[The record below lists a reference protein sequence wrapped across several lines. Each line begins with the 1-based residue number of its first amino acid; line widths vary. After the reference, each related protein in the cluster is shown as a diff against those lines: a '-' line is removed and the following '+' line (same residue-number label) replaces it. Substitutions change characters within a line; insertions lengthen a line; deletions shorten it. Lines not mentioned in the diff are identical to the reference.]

1 MELDFLNQFHFLRPE
16 WFIALIPLMLLVI
29 LIRKTT
35 AKQSGWQSV
44 IPSHLYQYMVIGKNE
59 LGAKPPMWM
68 LAFVWIISVTAL
80 AGPTWERLPQP
91 VYQLKMGHV
100 IVIDM
105 SLSMRATDM
114 TPDRLTRAKYKAIDL
129 VNAIGEGEMGLVA
142 YAGDAF
148 VISPLTEDAGNI
160 TTLLP
165 SLSPEIMPVPGSDPL
180 LGIESAAELL
190 TNAGYN
196 SGMIYWITDGIELEQ
211 QQELQEYVASIPFT
225 VNALTVGTS
234 EGAPIRQQSGE
245 LLKDFTGSIVIP
257 KLNEGAVKGVVKTSG
272 GRFESF
278 TSNDA
283 DIEALAAVS
292 LLDKTDGEE
301 GEEES
306 NLQGDQWKEV
316 GPYLLLLLLPFAAFA
331 FKRGL
336 VFIVLIGVLSPSF
349 VQNAHALQSSQDL
362 QNVAAQTSSAPAS
375 SSRPNPLSWWQKPFM
390 NDNQEALNSYQ
401 RGKYKDAVDQ
411 FKDETWKA
419 SSLYKSGDYEGALN
433 AYQNIPGPNSAYNQG
448 NALAKLG
455 KLEEAI
461 KKYDQALREAPDFE
475 DARTNKK
482 IIEDLLKQQQ
492 QQNQNEQQQNQ
503 DQNESGD
510 NSEQND
516 SQNSDQNNQ
525 DGSNDQSGQ
534 QNPGEGQQSDETQD
548 QSANNEQQN
557 SGDDSQQSEDSKI
570 NDESESS
577 DSQQQNAEQDQS
589 EQNESAQQNS
599 GQPKESEQQ
608 SEREAQAA
616 QGQAEELT
624 DAEKEELQR
633 MESLMR
639 RVPDDPAFLL
649 KRKMQ
654 LEAQKRQRQRMPSNR
669 SDW

>member
-16 WFIALIPLMLLVI
+16 WFAAIIPLLLLVI
-29 LIRKTT
+29 LIRKAT

-44 IPSHLYQYMVIGKNE
+44 IPSHLYQYMVIGKTE
-59 LGAKPPMWM
+59 VGAKPPIM
-68 LAFVWIISVTAL
+68 LLAIAWFVSVIAL

-148 VISPLTEDAGNI
+148 VISPLTEDAANI
-160 TTLLP
+160 TTLIP

-180 LGIESAAELL
+180 LGIESAAALL

-196 SGMIYWITDGIELEQ
+196 SGMIYWITDGIELAQ
-211 QQELQEYVASIPFT
+211 QNELQEYVASIPFT
-225 VNALTVGTS
+225 LNALTVGTA

-245 LLKDFTGSIVIP
+245 LLKDHTGSIVIP
-257 KLNEGAVKGVVKTSG
+257 KLNDDAVKGVVKTSG

-283 DIEALAAVS
+283 DIEALAAIS
-292 LLDKTDGEE
+292 LLDKGNSEE
-301 GEEES
+301 DEEDS
-306 NLQGDQWKEV
+306 NIQGDQWKEV
-316 GPYLLLLLLPFAAFA
+316 GPYLVVLLLPLAAFA

-336 VFIVLIGVLSPSF
+336 VFLLLVGLLSPP
-349 VQNAHALQSSQDL
+349 VMQKAHALQGSD
-362 QNVAAQTSSAPAS
+362 VASERQSGIENSAQPKS
-375 SSRPNPLSWWQKPFM
+375 LSWWQKPFM

-401 RGKYKDAVDQ
+401 RGKYKDAVSQ
-411 FKDETWKA
+411 FDDKLWKA
-419 SSLYKSGDYEGALN
+419 SSLYKSGEYERAL
-433 AYQNIPGPNSAYNQG
+433 AAFENIPGPESLYNQG

-455 KLEEAI
+455 KLEKAI
-461 KKYDQALREAPDFE
+461 EKYERALQEAPDFE
-475 DARTNKK
+475 DAKANKK
-482 IIEDLLKQQQ
+482 IIEDLLEQQAQQEKQNQ
-492 QQNQNEQQQNQ
+492 QQNQQQGSDQNQNQ
-503 DQNESGD
+503 DTQQNNGEDDQQQSG
-510 NSEQND
+510 EP
-516 SQNSDQNNQ
+516 NNQ
-525 DGSNDQSGQ
+525 DGEQNDNSDQQSGQ
-534 QNPGEGQQSDETQD
+534 NQQQNSTEQNG
-548 QSANNEQQN
+548 EQQN
-557 SGDDSQQSEDSKI
+557 SDNAERSEDS
-570 NDESESS
+570 EPSEPEQQEPS
-577 DSQQQNAEQDQS
+577 SQQDNADQG
-589 EQNESAQQNS
+589 ENAQQNS
-599 GQPKESEQQ
+599 
-608 SEREAQAA
+608 AQALDEEESSA
-616 QGQAEELT
+616 QEAEAMQSQAGELS

>member
-292 LLDKTDGEE
+292 LLDKTDSEE

-375 SSRPNPLSWWQKPFM
+375 SSGPNPLSWWQKPFM

-401 RGKYKDAVDQ
+401 RGKYKDAVNQ
-411 FKDETWKA
+411 FNDETWKA

-534 QNPGEGQQSDETQD
+534 QNPGEGQQSDENQD

-557 SGDDSQQSEDSKI
+557 SGDDSQQSDDSKI

>member
-16 WFIALIPLMLLVI
+16 WFAAIIPLLLLVI
-29 LIRKTT
+29 LIRKAT

-44 IPSHLYQYMVIGKNE
+44 IPSHLYQYMVIGKTE
-59 LGAKPPMWM
+59 VGAKPPIM
-68 LAFVWIISVTAL
+68 LLAIAWFVSVIAL

-148 VISPLTEDAGNI
+148 VISPLTEDAANI
-160 TTLLP
+160 TTLIP

-180 LGIESAAELL
+180 LGIESAAALL

-196 SGMIYWITDGIELEQ
+196 SGMIYWITDGIELAQ
-211 QQELQEYVASIPFT
+211 QNELQEYVASIPFT
-225 VNALTVGTS
+225 LNALTVGTA

-245 LLKDFTGSIVIP
+245 LLKDHTGSIVIP
-257 KLNEGAVKGVVKTSG
+257 KLNDDAVKGVVKTSG

-278 TSNDA
+278 TSNDT
-283 DIEALAAVS
+283 DIEALAAIS
-292 LLDKTDGEE
+292 LLDKGNSEE
-301 GEEES
+301 DEEDS
-306 NLQGDQWKEV
+306 NIQGDQWKEV
-316 GPYLLLLLLPFAAFA
+316 GPYLVVLLLPLAAFA

-336 VFIVLIGVLSPSF
+336 VFLLLVGLLSPP
-349 VQNAHALQSSQDL
+349 VMQKAHALQGSD
-362 QNVAAQTSSAPAS
+362 VASERQSGIENSAQPKS
-375 SSRPNPLSWWQKPFM
+375 LSWWQKPFM

-401 RGKYKDAVDQ
+401 RGKYKDAVSQ
-411 FKDETWKA
+411 FDDKLWKA
-419 SSLYKSGDYEGALN
+419 SSLYKSGEYERAL
-433 AYQNIPGPNSAYNQG
+433 AAFENIPGPESLYNQG

-455 KLEEAI
+455 KLEKAI
-461 KKYDQALREAPDFE
+461 EKYELALQEAPDFE
-475 DARTNKK
+475 DAKTNKK
-482 IIEDLLKQQQ
+482 IIEDLLEQQAQQEKQNQ
-492 QQNQNEQQQNQ
+492 QQNQQQGSDQNQNQ
-503 DQNESGD
+503 DNQQNNGEDDQQQSG
-510 NSEQND
+510 EP
-516 SQNSDQNNQ
+516 NNQ
-525 DGSNDQSGQ
+525 DGEQNDNSDQQSGQ
-534 QNPGEGQQSDETQD
+534 NQQQNSTEQNG
-548 QSANNEQQN
+548 EQQN
-557 SGDDSQQSEDSKI
+557 SDNAERSEDS
-570 NDESESS
+570 EPSEPEQQEPS
-577 DSQQQNAEQDQS
+577 SQQDNADQG
-589 EQNESAQQNS
+589 ENAQQNS
-599 GQPKESEQQ
+599 
-608 SEREAQAA
+608 AQALNEEESSA
-616 QGQAEELT
+616 QEAEAMQSQAGELS